1 MRRGELFPGPAWGHA
16 TGAHTAGPTDSVP
29 GWCFYRPCHGVAQL
43 AAQVSQRE
51 APLDR
56 VFTGLWWTGHASCD
70 RPAGLISII
79 SRGSYSLPRHPLSE
93 LSAGVKWRLRTCQH
107 PLGRSPW
114 ERLHRGPGRW
124 LHPLT
129 GQHTLLFFVHR
140 EVKTPGAL
148 NTSEQ
153 RALWGLMT
161 VAGSEFRCKEE
172 KKSPWGGP
180 NAFGPERNPGREL
193 LPPFQGRAS
202 PLTVALLPHARRLR
216 PVWEHG
222 PFSGLPKSQGA
233 CGCRGA

>member
-1 MRRGELFPGPAWGHA
+1 MGEAAP
-16 TGAHTAGPTDSVP
+16 
-29 GWCFYRPCHGVAQL
+29 RPWPVAP
-43 AAQVSQRE
+43 S
-51 APLDR
+51 P
-56 VFTGLWWTGHASCD
+56 H
-70 RPAGLISII
+70 RPAHPALL
-79 SRGSYSLPRHPLSE
+79 RPPRS
-93 LSAGVKWRLRTCQH
+93 Q
-107 PLGRSPW
+107 
-114 ERLHRGPGRW
+114 
-124 LHPLT
+124 
-129 GQHTLLFFVHR
+129 
-140 EVKTPGAL
+140 TPGAL